1 MPEEA
6 IKNDQKYRIIIYHGH
21 LHKIPIENNLEE
33 DQGQKGDDSK
43 DSIN

>member
-6 IKNDQKYRIIIYHGH
+6 IKSDKKYRIIIYHGH
-21 LHKIPIENNLEE
+21 LHKIPIEDNIEE
-33 DQGQKGDDSK
+33 DQGRKGDDSK